1 MKQIT
6 SKEEIPANMT
16 DDGAADF
23 WASHTMNEEL
33 LEASLIEDDLPRRS
47 L

>member
-16 DDGAADF
+16 DEETADF
-23 WASHTMNEEL
+23 WAIVDEL
-33 LEASLIEDDLPRRS
+33 LTNSTNK
-47 L
+47 